1 VSSCQDSTGQN
12 LQVEHRRNC
21 KGKMGKVGKEE
32 LTGKVRK
39 EGRKGKMGTW
49 TIEKWKRRRER
60 ERLDRRN

>member
-1 VSSCQDSTGQN
+1 
-12 LQVEHRRNC
+12 
-21 KGKMGKVGKEE
+21 MGKVGKEE